1 MALHALNVLLNG
13 YLKGLAAL
21 LTLAKD
27 LTRRAVGGS
36 VCRGVGWQGNQ
47 LRPARPDAVQ
57 PGEGFPDGQP
67 VGG

>member
-36 VCRGVGWQGNQ
+36 VCRGVG
-47 LRPARPDAVQ
+47 
-57 PGEGFPDGQP
+57 
-67 VGG
+67 